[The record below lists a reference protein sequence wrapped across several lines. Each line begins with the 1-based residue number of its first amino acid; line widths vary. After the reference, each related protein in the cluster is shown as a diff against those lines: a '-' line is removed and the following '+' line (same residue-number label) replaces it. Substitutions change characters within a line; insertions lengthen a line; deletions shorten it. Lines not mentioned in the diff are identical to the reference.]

1 MFVDDERTIDRLA
14 EMLFFSMNKVED
26 RGTEQREKKKKKKI
40 FGDESTLINIR

>member
-26 RGTEQREKKKKKKI
+26 RGTEQREKKKKKI